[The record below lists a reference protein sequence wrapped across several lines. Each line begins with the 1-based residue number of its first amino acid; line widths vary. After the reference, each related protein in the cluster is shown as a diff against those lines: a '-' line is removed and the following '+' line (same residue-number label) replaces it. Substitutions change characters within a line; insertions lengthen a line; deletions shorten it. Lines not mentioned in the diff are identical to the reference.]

1 MLSELARI
9 PQVGSRMDFLSADR
23 MNFIDDRA
31 LGGRDVL
38 EEIFERPIRDDESH
52 R

>member
-9 PQVGSRMDFLSADR
+9 PQVGSCMDLLSADC
-23 MNFIDDRA
+23 MHFIDDRTS
-31 LGGRDVL
+31 GGRDVF